1 MGAAM
6 RDRIRHYWAFLHTS
20 LWFVPVL
27 MGVAAVFLAV
37 ALLTWGRGVLDDA
50 TGYWLLYAGDA
61 GNARE
66 LLSSLLTGMITMT
79 SLVVSITMVVLTL
92 AAGQI
97 GPRLIRNFIQDW
109 TTQVVLGLF
118 LADIIYLLVVFR
130 TIDGT
135 QADTV
140 PHLAVSVGT
149 GLTAFCLFVLLVYV
163 HKLARSIIYDNVVQR
178 VAADL
183 RAVIADRLP
192 ERDDEVPETPPNLG
206 GDFVWVDLGQDGY
219 VQAVDLDALV
229 AAACRA
235 DAVIRLDVR
244 PGHYVIGGGEHVAVF
259 PAGACTKEMRGAIR
273 GALIVGSE
281 RTPTQDVE
289 FGIRQLVEMATR
301 ALSPGIN
308 DVFTALAVIDNLS
321 ASLARILDRGIEPAV
336 LRDSGG
342 AIRLVRDV
350 SGYEGFVGAAFDQ
363 IRQAGSGNAAV
374 LIRLIDAIIRLAPRI
389 RSDAQRDALREQL
402 TMILTAGEQTISIPR
417 DLNILK
423 CRWRQA
429 DDRLTR

>member
-1 MGAAM
+1 M

-374 LIRLIDAIIRLAPRI
+374 MIRLIDAIIRLAPRI

>member
-1 MGAAM
+1 M